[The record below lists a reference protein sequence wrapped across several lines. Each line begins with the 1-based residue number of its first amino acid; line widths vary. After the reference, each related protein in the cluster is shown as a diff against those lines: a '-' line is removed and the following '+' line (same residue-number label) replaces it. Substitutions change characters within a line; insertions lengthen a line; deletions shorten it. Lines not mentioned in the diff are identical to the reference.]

1 MSASSKTRETLSNLT
16 LLILRL
22 GSAALMLTHGWPK
35 MMKLVSGGE
44 IKFADPFGIGVMPS
58 LVLTVFAEVVCAVL
72 VGIGLKTR
80 LATIPLLITMLT
92 AVFIVHIND
101 PIATQEKGYL
111 YLLIYLILLVKGG
124 GRFSFDYLILGK
136 KG

>member
-1 MSASSKTRETLSNLT
+1 
-16 LLILRL
+16 
-22 GSAALMLTHGWPK
+22 

>member
-1 MSASSKTRETLSNLT
+1 MSASSKTRETFSNLT

-44 IKFADPFGIGVMPS
+44 IKFADPFGIGEMPS

-101 PIATQEKGYL
+101 PISTQEKGYL
-111 YLLIYLILLVKGG
+111 YLLIYLVLLVKGG